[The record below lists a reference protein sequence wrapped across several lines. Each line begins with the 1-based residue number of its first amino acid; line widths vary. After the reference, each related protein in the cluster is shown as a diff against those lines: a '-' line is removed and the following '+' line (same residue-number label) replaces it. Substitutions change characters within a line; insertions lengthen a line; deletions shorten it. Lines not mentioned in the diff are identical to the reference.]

1 MARGSNKPKKRIKP
15 RINPIKFGAFKQ
27 EEVLMNSLTRN
38 TTYTNPF
45 YPVRLM
51 EAGIGGMPLGI
62 IGSKAGNG
70 TSLKWI

>member
-1 MARGSNKPKKRIKP
+1 MGDSNKPKKRIKP
-15 RINPIKFGAFKQ
+15 QTNPIKFGAFKQ
-27 EEVLMNSLTRN
+27 EKALMNSLTRN

-45 YPVRLM
+45 YPARLM
-51 EAGIGGMPLGI
+51 EVGTGGTPLGI

>member
-1 MARGSNKPKKRIKP
+1 MAGGSNKPKKPIKP
-15 RINPIKFGAFKQ
+15 RINPKKFDAFKQ
-27 EEVLMNSLTRN
+27 AEALMNSLTRN

-51 EAGIGGMPLGI
+51 EVGIGGMPLGI

-70 TSLKWI
+70 ISLKWI